1 MHQPHASLTVP
12 QQAHLAGQGV
22 TRRDFARIAAFLAS
36 GTWLTLGSE
45 PALAQLSQLKGMAPD
60 AVRIN
65 ANENPLGPCA
75 EALDAVHKALAN
87 AGRYQFDLT
96 DAFKQAMAAHDGL
109 PVESVQAYAGSSA
122 PLHQAVLAFCSPSRP
137 FVTADPG
144 YEAGE
149 VAAKALNAKVI
160 RVPLKGDFSHDVKA
174 MAAADPNAG
183 LIYLC
188 NPNNPTGTLT
198 QHADIVW
205 LADHLPKGCVLLLD
219 EAYIHVSGAPMASAL
234 VKAGKDVVI
243 LRTFSKIYGM
253 AGLRAGA
260 ALGRPDLLTKIALW
274 SAGPL
279 PSLGMAA
286 ATASLQVA
294 DLVAKRRQLITE
306 IREDT
311 LHFLRAHGVEY
322 VPSVSNCFMV
332 KTPRPGPDV
341 IAALRTHNVY
351 IGRVWPSWPNHV
363 RVSVGTAADMAK
375 FQVALLQVLQ
385 GNAGPG

>member
-1 MHQPHASLTVP
+1 MPADLVP
-12 QQAHLAGQGV
+12 AQRALLAANGLS
-22 TRRDFARIAAFLAS
+22 RRDFARVAAFVAG
-36 GTWLTLGSE
+36 GTWLSLGSE
-45 PALAQLSQLKGMAPD
+45 PALAQLSQIKAIPPN

-65 ANENPLGPCA
+65 ANENPLGPCSQ
-75 EALDAVHKALAN
+75 ALDAVQRALVN
-87 AGRYQFDLT
+87 AGRYQFDLIE
-96 DAFKQAMAAHDGL
+96 AFKETLAAQSGL
-109 PVESVQAYAGSSA
+109 AVEQVTAYAGSSA
-122 PLHQAVLAFCSPSRP
+122 PLHQAVLGFCSPSRP

-149 VAAKALNAKVI
+149 VAAKAVNAKVI
-160 RVPLKGDFSHDVKA
+160 RVPLTAGYAHDVRA
-174 MAAADPNAG
+174 MAAAAPDAG

-198 QHADIVW
+198 PHADILW
-205 LADHLPKGCVLLLD
+205 LADNLPKGCVLLLD
-219 EAYIHVSGAPMASAL
+219 EAYIHVSGAPMATEL

-260 ALGRPDLLTKIALW
+260 ALGRPDLLAKIAMW
-274 SAGPL
+274 SGGPL

-294 DLVAKRRQLITE
+294 DLVPTRRKIISDLRDETCQ
-306 IREDT
+306 
-311 LHFLRAHGVEY
+311 FLQAHGIAF

-332 KTPRPGPDV
+332 KTARPGTELV
-341 IAALRTHNVY
+341 AALRTHNVY

-363 RVSVGTAADMAK
+363 RVSVGTAADMAQ
-375 FQVALLQVLQ
+375 FRTALLKVL
-385 GNAGPG
+385 AA